1 MYGKEARR
9 FGSVF
14 FRPAL
19 HKVVH
24 VIQVAKLCNGN
35 QRVLGEREKPLNN
48 AAGGDG
54 PLVGVHF
61 LLAAFSRP
69 ARLVFGGVALLA
81 GAGRAPAAL
90 CLHFE
95 ITVKKKDSNCA
106 TWDSI
111 DH

>member
-1 MYGKEARR
+1 MRTGCVYGKEARR

-19 HKVVH
+19 HKV

-61 LLAAFSRP
+61 LLAAFARP
-69 ARLVFGGVALLA
+69 ARLGFGGVALLA
-81 GAGRAPAAL
+81 EAGVPRGRL
-90 CLHFE
+90 ETRCVNRRT
-95 ITVKKKDSNCA
+95 I
-106 TWDSI
+106 
-111 DH
+111 